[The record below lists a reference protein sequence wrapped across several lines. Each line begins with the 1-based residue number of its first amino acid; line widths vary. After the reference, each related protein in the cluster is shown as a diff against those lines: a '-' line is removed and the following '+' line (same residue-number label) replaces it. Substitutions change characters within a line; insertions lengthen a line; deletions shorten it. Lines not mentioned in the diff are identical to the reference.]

1 MFIRKIDCDNTAYMP
16 FAQTAEDE
24 SVEELSDTSPLVTR
38 GVISSVDRELFS
50 CIPKL
55 SSLLLESTA
64 WRTVAIVSIV
74 AFNMNENL
82 GVKSVKS
89 ENKTMK
95 FSGIRYR
102 L

>member
-1 MFIRKIDCDNTAYMP
+1 MH
-16 FAQTAEDE
+16 FAQTAEDN
-24 SVEELSDTSPLVTR
+24 SFEELSDTSTLVTR
-38 GVISSVDRELFS
+38 GVVSSVDGELFS

-55 SSLLLESTA
+55 SSLLLERTA

-89 ENKTMK
+89 ENNTMK
-95 FSGIRYR
+95 LSGMRYR